1 MDKPN
6 MSNKPLSTVPGV
18 DKYTSREVNIKLISL
33 LAISTN
39 EWYQIDNKY
48 KGGNVAV
55 NLLWLDLIPKGLWC
69 MPIVLKNFMLE
80 FIIFV
85 ST

>member
-39 EWYQIDNKY
+39 E
-48 KGGNVAV
+48 
-55 NLLWLDLIPKGLWC
+55 
-69 MPIVLKNFMLE
+69 
-80 FIIFV
+80 
-85 ST
+85 